1 MKAPLGRRIGLVFA
15 GIAMLAGFVWVLAR
29 SGPLAPIRITT
40 TPAARTDIAPTLFG
54 IGVVEARRAYM
65 IGPTSAGRVSRV
77 AVDVGETVRADQ
89 LLAEM
94 DPVDLDQRI
103 AATAAA
109 AARARNAVDSATALL
124 ADSLARSEIAA
135 TNARRYDDLGRKGF
149 VSASV
154 SEGKELELKSAAAQ
168 AAAAEASLAGA
179 RQDMDRLNAE
189 RDGARRQ
196 RANLRLLA
204 PADGVISARDAEPG
218 STVVAGQAVLRMI
231 AADSLWVKLRV
242 DQNRSVGLQ
251 VGLPAQIVLRSRPSQ
266 VLTGKVARIEL
277 LSDSVT
283 EERIAQIAFDS
294 QPKDVSVGEMSE
306 VSLRLPSLAQ
316 ALAVP
321 NAALRQRAGKTGV
334 WVLANDQLRFVA
346 VNVGT
351 SGVDGKVQILEGI
364 KEGDEIVV
372 HSERDIDERS
382 RVKVVAALVKPD

>member
-1 MKAPLGRRIGLVFA
+1 
-15 GIAMLAGFVWVLAR
+15 
-29 SGPLAPIRITT
+29 
-40 TPAARTDIAPTLFG
+40 
-54 IGVVEARRAYM
+54 
-65 IGPTSAGRVSRV
+65 
-77 AVDVGETVRADQ
+77 
-89 LLAEM
+89 
-94 DPVDLDQRI
+94 
-103 AATAAA
+103 
-109 AARARNAVDSATALL
+109 
-124 ADSLARSEIAA
+124 
-135 TNARRYDDLGRKGF
+135 
-149 VSASV
+149 
-154 SEGKELELKSAAAQ
+154 
-168 AAAAEASLAGA
+168 
-179 RQDMDRLNAE
+179 MDRLNAE

-231 AADSLWVKLRV
+231 ASDSLWVKLRV

-334 WVLANDQLRFVA
+334 WVLANDQLRFAA

-382 RVKVVAALVKPD
+382 RIKVVAALFKPG